1 MILWLGVAA
10 AVALVVVV
18 VAAVG
23 MTSHRPSPSGQET
36 SALASNPNVDPGTP
50 LTGPAPE
57 FTLTNQFG
65 QRVSM
70 RSFRGRVVLLA
81 FNDSECT
88 TICPLT
94 TTAMVD
100 AKGLLGAAGKQV
112 ALLGV
117 DANPDATSI
126 SDVRAY
132 SRAHGMLHQWDFVTG
147 SLPSLRRVWKAYKIA
162 VQIEQGQID
171 HTPALFVIDSRG
183 RLAKLYMTQMSYAS
197 VDQLAQVLAQEAS
210 KLLPGHPRLRTLRSY
225 DQIPPIGPQRA
236 VTLPRADGGRAVLGP
251 GRSPRLLVFFAT
263 WVSQTSNL
271 AAELEALNQ
280 YRSAA
285 AARGL
290 PGVTAVDEGSI
301 EPSAGALATFLH
313 RLPRGLSYPVAIDRS
328 GRVADG
334 YEVQDQPWFV
344 LTSAAGRI
352 LWHYDAST
360 QGWLS
365 TAALI
370 KRVRGGLTAAPQVTA
385 PTAAAVPNVLAGSPA
400 PLASLHDQAGQVL
413 GSQSALTARLRSLRG
428 YPVVINAWASWCTPC
443 RSEFPLFASAS
454 VRYGRQVAFL
464 GLDTDDSLG
473 DAKSFLARHPVS
485 YPSYQGTTSQ
495 IHSLLPQGL
504 IGLPT
509 TIFVNRAGKVA
520 YVHSGQYDSQ
530 GTLDQDV
537 GQYALG
543 A

>member
-1 MILWLGVAA
+1 MILWLGAAA
-10 AVALVVVV
+10 AVALVVV

-23 MTSHRPSPSGQET
+23 MTSRKPSPSAQET
-36 SALASNPNVDPGTP
+36 SALASNPDLDPGTP
-50 LTGPAPE
+50 LTGRAPD

-65 QRVSM
+65 QPVSM

-126 SDVRAY
+126 SDVRSY

-147 SLPSLRRVWKAYKIA
+147 SVHGLRRVWKAYKIA

-210 KLLPGHPRLRTLRSY
+210 KLLPGHPRLQTLRSY

-236 VTLPRADGGRAVLGP
+236 VTLQRADGGSVALGP
-251 GRSPRLLVFFAT
+251 GRSPHLLVFFAT
-263 WVSQTSNL
+263 WVSQTSKL
-271 AAELEALNQ
+271 AVQLGALNR

-285 AARGL
+285 VARGL
-290 PGVTAVDEGSI
+290 PRVMAIDEGSV
-301 EPSAGALATFLH
+301 EPSARALPTFLH
-313 RLPRGLSYPVAIDRS
+313 RLPGALSYPVAIDRS

-344 LTSAAGRI
+344 LTSASGRV
-352 LWHYDAST
+352 LWHYDVST

-370 KRVRGGLTAAPQVTA
+370 KRVRGALAAAPKVEE

-400 PLASLHDQAGQVL
+400 PLASLHDQAGRVL
-413 GSQSALTARLRSLRG
+413 GSESALTTRLRSLRG
-428 YPVVINAWASWCTPC
+428 YAVVINAWASWCTPC

-454 VRYGRQVAFL
+454 VRYGRRVAFL

-473 DAKSFLARHPVS
+473 DAKSFLAQHPVS

-509 TIFVNRAGKVA
+509 TIFINRAGKVA
-520 YVHSGQYDSQ
+520 YVHSGQYDAQ

-543 A
+543 G